1 MGGEGGGGTT
11 RAARSPLCRH
21 RVQHTTSSRS
31 CIGEGWEGLS
41 GDLAIGKGQE
51 EGARCRVAARNC
63 QG

>member
-1 MGGEGGGGTT
+1 MLCLREVCEKDGRGRWWWTT

-41 GDLAIGKGQE
+41 GDFVIGKGHE
-51 EGARCRVAARNC
+51 EGA
-63 QG
+63 